1 MGEIQPS
8 SAPLTGAPKG
18 DVRASEPGQ
27 LGSGPEADRSF
38 EPPAGHRQRG
48 AAPPGAGQ
56 DAEGAVRLG
65 VAPQRIFLGY
75 LYRVY
80 YNIHTGVGNCPI
92 LGILNITL

>member
-38 EPPAGHRQRG
+38 EPRR
-48 AAPPGAGQ
+48 
-56 DAEGAVRLG
+56 EGTGSEERRRRALVRTRKAQSDWV
-65 VAPQRIFLGY
+65 VAPQRIFLGD
-75 LYRVY
+75 LYIY
-80 YNIHTGVGNCPI
+80 IYIY
-92 LGILNITL
+92 